1 MVKLSVF
8 FRIIRPGNVLVCAL
22 SVFSG
27 GLLGEKPLE
36 RLSGFFPSLETG
48 LDSWAARLLC
58 AAVSASLILA
68 AGNVLNDVRDLD
80 TDRINA
86 PHRPLPSGMLT
97 GTEACLLA
105 ALLAIAGLLLA
116 IPLGSTGMKIAFSAV
131 VILTFYDLKLK
142 RIPLAGNL
150 AVALLGGLAFAYGGF
165 AGFSLLQSLI
175 PAIFAFLF
183 HLGRELV
190 KDAADVRGDSLSNI
204 RTAATLLGV
213 RAALLLSALVFTILA
228 VVVVL
233 PAVYLWF
240 GCGYLAMIALGVW
253 PVLIHVMVSSLRNP
267 SEDNLRR
274 LAALLKLDMPVGVM
288 AVLAG
293 FQGW

>member
-1 MVKLSVF
+1 MVKLSGF

-97 GTEACLLA
+97 GTEACILA

-116 IPLGSTGMKIAFSAV
+116 IPLGSTGMKIAFSAAA
-131 VILTFYDLKLK
+131 ILTFYDLKLK

-150 AVALLGGLAFAYGGF
+150 AVAFLGGLAFAYGGF

-190 KDAADVRGDSLSNI
+190 KDAADERGDAFSKI
-204 RTAATLLGV
+204 KTAATLWGV
-213 RAALLLSALVFTILA
+213 RAALLLSALVFTVLA

-240 GCGYLAMIALGVW
+240 GRGYLAMIALGVW